1 MFRHRKRLFLVVAGV
16 CFLVGF
22 AMGGLSE
29 GRRQRPEAK
38 SALAPRPELLTIR
51 SPSVEL
57 FEPLPHRHFAG
68 FDRLMSQ
75 TVPAVSDIPDDG
87 CTIESRTIAEAIA
100 AVSAAHQ
107 TPPCDIAEV
116 IVDAA
121 HRYGVDPF
129 LVVAVGQTE
138 SSWRLHVRGPKGEW
152 GPMQVMPNTAKAM
165 GAIDLQDWR
174 QTLDAGVR
182 YLADMIKRADGDI
195 SLALAFY
202 NAGPSRGGERA
213 RVYAGDYPDKV
224 LRVYRELQP

>member
-1 MFRHRKRLFLVVAGV
+1 MFSHRKRLLLVVAGV
-16 CFLVGF
+16 CFFAGF
-22 AMGGLSE
+22 AIGGLSE
-29 GRRQRPEAK
+29 GQRLKPTAE
-38 SALAPRPELLTIR
+38 STPAPFTEL
-51 SPSVEL
+51 
-57 FEPLPHRHFAG
+57 HRHFAVL
-68 FDRLMSQ
+68 DRPMAQ
-75 TVPAVSDIPDDG
+75 AVPAVSDTPGDR
-87 CTIESRTIAEAIA
+87 CTIESRAVAEAIA

-121 HRYGVDPF
+121 HKYGVDPF

-138 SSWRLHVRGPKGEW
+138 SSWRLHVRGSKGEW

-202 NAGPSRGGERA
+202 NAGPNRGEEKA
-213 RVYAGDYPDKV
+213 RLYAGDYPDKV
-224 LRVYRELQP
+224 LRVYRQLQL

>member
-1 MFRHRKRLFLVVAGV
+1 I
-16 CFLVGF
+16 
-22 AMGGLSE
+22 GGLSE
-29 GRRQRPEAK
+29 GRRQRPTAE
-38 SALAPRPELLTIR
+38 SAPAPFPEL
-51 SPSVEL
+51 
-57 FEPLPHRHFAG
+57 HRHFAVL
-68 FDRLMSQ
+68 DHPMTQ
-75 TVPAVSDIPDDG
+75 TVPAAPDIPDDG
-87 CTIESRTIAEAIA
+87 CTVESRAVAEAIMA
-100 AVSAAHQ
+100 DSAADP

-138 SSWRLHVRGPKGEW
+138 SSWRLHVRGSKGEW

-182 YLADMIKRADGDI
+182 YLGDMIKRADGDI

-202 NAGPSRGGERA
+202 NAGPSRGREKA
-213 RVYAGDYPDKV
+213 RLYAGDYPDKV
-224 LRVYRELQP
+224 LRVYRQLQL